1 MPRASLWTALRV
13 VYDIAVCFCSGKC
26 SELRSSSYN
35 CSSNSMLW
43 SSLLLYAMLSGV
55 FGIVNSPSS
64 VTVGITKPC
73 RSGDFDPTGSHQLPI
88 AGSDGDQFLLT
99 LRT

>member
-1 MPRASLWTALRV
+1 MPRVSLWTALRV

-26 SELRSSSYN
+26 SELRSSSYD

-43 SSLLLYAMLSGV
+43 SPLLLYAMLSGF
-55 FGIVNSPSS
+55 FGICYSRKL
-64 VTVGITKPC
+64 TKPC